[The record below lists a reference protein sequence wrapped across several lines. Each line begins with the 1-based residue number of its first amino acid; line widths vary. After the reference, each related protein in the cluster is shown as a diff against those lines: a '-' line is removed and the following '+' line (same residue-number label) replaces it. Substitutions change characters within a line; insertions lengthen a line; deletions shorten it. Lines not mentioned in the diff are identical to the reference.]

1 MSPKTSTLTRKKK
14 KKKAQ
19 KAHSDNKL
27 IEFRS
32 GIRDTTK
39 ILISSSLYA
48 WGNGTILL
56 TKITG

>member
-1 MSPKTSTLTRKKK
+1 MSSKTTALTRKKK
-14 KKKAQ
+14 KK

>member
-1 MSPKTSTLTRKKK
+1 MSSKTSTLTRKKK
-14 KKKAQ
+14 KK
-19 KAHSDNKL
+19 AHMDNKI